1 MLKKLYS
8 SSREPLKKYRDYNKT
23 TGNSIIHIHFM
34 IKHAYICIHE
44 PCLRFSC
51 NLLLLHVLPSF
62 LSRDL
67 QTFGV
72 CCKQRFMSLSF
83 CHLRGVI
90 FLASSFTHHS
100 LVGWLVGCLDAC
112 LAGTATGWLRHS
124 LGNWQVHT
132 DRRSHRQTERAT
144 EGPQKIHGLFI
155 TFPHCRRC
163 SYGTELVFSSVDLWH
178 YAQIHIEWVV
188 YTMQHKNRRTG
199 PRNKT
204 EAGWPDI

>member
-1 MLKKLYS
+1 MLSFGICQKKIVLQNRTTVLNFPAIFGGSVILDADDDDNVIVSRVLDGFLCDISLRCQRQILSKLYSNFKLNFFMLKKLYS

-100 LVGWLVGCLDAC
+100 LVG
-112 LAGTATGWLRHS
+112 
-124 LGNWQVHT
+124 
-132 DRRSHRQTERAT
+132 
-144 EGPQKIHGLFI
+144 
-155 TFPHCRRC
+155 
-163 SYGTELVFSSVDLWH
+163 
-178 YAQIHIEWVV
+178 
-188 YTMQHKNRRTG
+188 
-199 PRNKT
+199 
-204 EAGWPDI
+204 

>member
-1 MLKKLYS
+1 MFEVLMQLVVTTCATFLPFQGSANIWRVLQAKVYVTVILPFEGS
-8 SSREPLKKYRDYNKT
+8 HLFGFFIHSPLT
-23 TGNSIIHIHFM
+23 CWLTGW
-34 IKHAYICIHE
+34 
-44 PCLRFSC
+44 L
-51 NLLLLHVLPSF
+51 
-62 LSRDL
+62 DD
-67 QTFGV
+67 
-72 CCKQRFMSLSF
+72 
-83 CHLRGVI
+83 
-90 FLASSFTHHS
+90 
-100 LVGWLVGCLDAC
+100 WLVGCLDAC

-124 LGNWQVHT
+124 LGNWQVHSLPFSEFRGVT
-132 DRRSHRQTERAT
+132 DRQRAT